1 VNAVPVRVVVGAQWG
16 DEGKG
21 KIVDFLGE
29 RADIVARYAGGANA
43 GHTVVIG
50 GRTFILHLLP
60 SGVLRPDKR
69 CVIGNGVVINP
80 ETFFEEIAMLEEG
93 GISVEGRLSVS
104 ERAHVI
110 TKYHLLLETLEEEA
124 VEGGRI
130 GTTRRG
136 IGPAYRDK
144 AGRCGLRVADLV
156 LNERL
161 EEKVE
166 GIAEALSAATGR
178 TSVAIPDPREEV
190 AALRAFGERLRP
202 MAADVSLLLS
212 GALREGKEVLA
223 EGAQGTLLDVD
234 HGTYPY
240 VTSSNPVAGGACI
253 GLGLGPT
260 DVDDVWGVAKAY
272 STRVG
277 RGPFVTELPPERSE
291 ALRRAGNEYGATT
304 GRPRRCGWLDIV
316 TLRHSARVN
325 GLKSLAVT
333 KLDVLDD
340 LEEIEVC
347 TAYDLDGVLTDSLPP
362 TAEQLERCRPVYK
375 TFPGWKRSVRD
386 ARRREDLPRAA
397 RGYLDGVADLVGVPI
412 AVVSV
417 GSGRDQTIPYSLS

>member
-1 VNAVPVRVVVGAQWG
+1 VPVRVVVGAQWG

-29 RADIVARYAGGANA
+29 RSDIVARYAGGANA
-43 GHTVVIG
+43 GHTVVIDG
-50 GRTFILHLLP
+50 KTFILHLLP
-60 SGVLRPDKR
+60 SGVLRPGKQ

-80 ETFFEEIAMLEEG
+80 VTFFEEIAMLEEG
-93 GISVEGRLSVS
+93 GISVEGRLFVS

-110 TKYHLLLETLEEEA
+110 TTYHLLQESIEEGT

-156 LNERL
+156 LDDGLREKIERMADA
-161 EEKVE
+161 VST
-166 GIAEALSAATGR
+166 AAASA
-178 TSVAIPDPREEV
+178 SVPVPEPDEEV
-190 AALRAFGERLRP
+190 DSLRAFGEKLRP
-202 MAADVSLLLS
+202 MAADVSLFLAD
-212 GALREGKEVLA
+212 ALRNGREILA

-240 VTSSNPVAGGACI
+240 VTSSNPVAGGACV

-260 DVDDVWGVAKAY
+260 DIGDVWGVAKAY

-277 RGPFVTELPPERSE
+277 RGPFVTELTPERSE

-316 TLRHSARVN
+316 TLRHAARVN
-325 GLKSLAVT
+325 GLRSLAIT

-340 LEEIEVC
+340 LEEINVC
-347 TAYDLDGVLTDSLPP
+347 TAYHLDGAVTDSLPP
-362 TAEQLERCRPVYK
+362 TSAQLERCRPVYE
-375 TFPGWKRSVRD
+375 TYSGWRQSVSG
-386 ARRREDLPRAA
+386 ARRREDLPKAA
-397 RGYLDGVADLVGVPI
+397 REYLDRIADLVGAPVAI
-412 AVVSV
+412 VSV
-417 GSGRDQTIPYSLS
+417 GSGREQTIPYSLS

>member
-1 VNAVPVRVVVGAQWG
+1 MPVRVVVGAQWG

-43 GHTVVIG
+43 GHTVVID

-60 SGVLRPDKR
+60 SGVLRPGKK
-69 CVIGNGVVINP
+69 CVVGNGVVINP
-80 ETFFEEIAMLEEG
+80 ETFFEEIEMVEAG
-93 GISVEGRLSVS
+93 GISVEGRLVVS

-110 TKYHLLLETLEEEA
+110 TKYHLIVEAIEEEE

-144 AGRCGLRVADLV
+144 AGRCGVRVADLV
-156 LNERL
+156 FNEGL
-161 EEKVE
+161 EEKIERLADGVRRVGAGDGAVPDVRE
-166 GIAEALSAATGR
+166 Q
-178 TSVAIPDPREEV
+178 VAS
-190 AALRAFGERLRP
+190 LRAFGERLKP
-202 MAADVSLLLS
+202 MTGDVSLYLRD
-212 GALREGKEVLA
+212 ALRNGKEILA
-223 EGAQGTLLDVD
+223 EGAQGTLLDID

-240 VTSSNPVAGGACI
+240 VTSSNPVAGGACV

-260 DVDDVWGVAKAY
+260 DIDEVWGVAKAY

-277 RGPFVTELPPERSE
+277 RGPFVTELPADQSE

-316 TLRHSARVN
+316 VLRHSVRVN
-325 GLKSLAVT
+325 GLKGLAIT

-340 LEEIEVC
+340 LDRVKIC
-347 TAYDLDGVLTDSLPP
+347 TAYELDGLRIDSLPP
-362 TAEQLERCRPVYK
+362 TAAQLERCRPVYGEL
-375 TFPGWKRSVRD
+375 PGWRRSVSG
-386 ARRREDLPRAA
+386 ARRRSDLPRAA
-397 RGYLDGVADLVGVPI
+397 TEFLDRIADLAGVPI
-412 AVVSV
+412 IVVSV
-417 GSGRDQTIPYSLS
+417 GSGREQTIPYSSN